1 MLTTTKFLLSLAVL
15 CAGGVL
21 EATEPTQTAA
31 APVNAIVVADGP
43 EARIDLAGEI
53 RLQRPA
59 LRSPVELDMPPLP
72 DQPAKSAY

>member
-1 MLTTTKFLLSLAVL
+1 MLTTTKLLLSLAVL
-15 CAGGVL
+15 CAGGIL

-31 APVNAIVVADGP
+31 ASISAIEVADEP
-43 EARIDLAGEI
+43 EARIDLVGEI

-72 DQPAKSAY
+72 DQPQR